1 MYIFNKDNG
10 AFICRYQGPNIE
22 EYARQFGDTYIH
34 QQSLDVPKFWQY
46 VNGQLQR
53 TPTWETDK
61 LAMDKEAERLQK
73 LGRQVEVD
81 NLMAS
86 ALSDIDTEAEQQ
98 RAPFITQGDGQALSY
113 QRKAE
118 QALAC
123 LADPAPVIENYPWLK
138 GDLVATGL
146 TLQEVAQRVIDTR
159 TGFDAIGALIEEI
172 RLVAKDKVRTI
183 AADETLDI
191 DEKLSAMHQASE
203 VDWSPIDTL
212 EASWNT

>member
-1 MYIFNKDNG
+1 MNTALINGKRGPITDYQFN
-10 AFICRYQGPNIE
+10 I
-22 EYARQFGDTYIH
+22 
-34 QQSLDVPKFWQY
+34 SMS
-46 VNGQLQR
+46 
-53 TPTWETDK
+53 ETLK
-61 LAMDKEAERLQK
+61 LILK
-73 LGRQVEVD
+73 
-81 NLMAS
+81 S
-86 ALSDIDTEAEQQ
+86 IDSQAEQQ

-123 LADPAPVIENYPWLK
+123 LSDPAPVTENYPWLK

-183 AADETLDI
+183 AADEALSI
-191 DEKLSAMHQASE
+191 DEKLSAMYQASE
-203 VDWSPIDTL
+203 VDWSPIDAL
-212 EASWNT
+212 VASWNT